1 MLGNEERRVARWN
14 GLFASGFGRRR
25 PAPEAVGAL
34 AGLLFVLGVALVFW
48 LAYYRAAF
56 RGLFI
61 NDAHD
66 YASIARNIALGRG
79 FLSQYVT
86 PLGLVHHGVPQP
98 DLWRAPLWPLVLAGF
113 QLLFGFTDKASALA
127 GGACFIAA
135 ACLLFLLGRRWFN
148 LPVALAASLLYLFSA
163 QLLEFSISGL
173 TEPLAVLLML
183 LWLYVLTAPG
193 PVTSRRALLAG
204 GAAGLFYLARY
215 NAVLFLL
222 PGMIYVV
229 WRASKGCEN
238 RRAPEVPA
246 GLHPHPFG
254 AAELSAGRG
263 ARRRPPLASA
273 AFFLAGF
280 LLAAGPW
287 LVRNQVV
294 AGSPFFSLQK
304 YEPAMFTKT
313 HPGYSLYMRPL
324 RVDVPRFLM
333 EHPEEVRDKFLGNFA
348 DFRRHFLYRD
358 FTGLAL
364 RVFACFLLA
373 LALPLDRSFPAQRG
387 VRPLVAACFGLQLA
401 ALLFLH
407 YIPRL
412 FMIFVPVYAIYA
424 AGAVWFLGEKLS
436 GWLAGWAAGAG
447 RFGRGGAGRRAE
459 IPSQGWEFPVPG
471 GRTAPE
477 EGLAC
482 PGRRRTPTGF
492 PAAAAAMV
500 LAAFTLLGAA
510 ANLPDFHPDFGPHPA
525 ALWGDALRDV
535 KSLVPPD
542 RVVISD
548 NGQIFAWYG
557 ERYACKLPYSPE
569 LLPEVS
575 RLAPVGAL
583 FLTNWITW
591 AQPEVDKA
599 WAEVFRA
606 RPAALAGFRLV
617 KVYPDGSLLYLPP

>member
-1 MLGNEERRVARWN
+1 MLGNEECRVAPSS

-34 AGLLFVLGVALVFW
+34 AGLLFVLGLALVFW

-79 FLSQYVT
+79 VLSQYVT

-113 QLLFGFTDKASALA
+113 QLLFGFTDRASALA

-193 PVTSRRALLAG
+193 AVTRRRALLAG
-204 GAAGLFYLARY
+204 VAAGLFYLARY

-229 WRASKGCEN
+229 WRALKGGGS
-238 RRAPEVPA
+238 RRAQEVPS
-246 GLHPHPFG
+246 GLHVSRSFA
-254 AAELSAGRG
+254 AAELSAGMG
-263 ARRRPPLASA
+263 SHRRPALASA
-273 AFFLAGF
+273 ALFLAGF

-324 RVDVPRFLM
+324 RVDVPRFIM

-348 DFRRHFLYRD
+348 GFRRHFLYRD

-373 LALPLDRSFPAQRG
+373 LVLPLDRAFPAQQG

-436 GWLAGWAAGAG
+436 GLAAGMG
-447 RFGRGGAGRRAE
+447 RGRGGAGRRVE
-459 IPSQGWEFPVPG
+459 IPSQWWEFPVPG
-471 GRTAPE
+471 SRTASE
-477 EGLAC
+477 EELTW
-482 PGRRRTPTGF
+482 PGRRRFPGGF
-492 PAAAAAMV
+492 PAAASAVA

-510 ANLPDFHPDFGPHPA
+510 ANLPDFHPDFGPHPT

-591 AQPEVDKA
+591 AQPEADKA

-606 RPAALAGFRLV
+606 RPATLAGFRLA
-617 KVYPDGSLLYLPP
+617 KVYPDGSLLYLRR

>member
-1 MLGNEERRVARWN
+1 MLWSGERRVAAWS
-14 GLFASGFGRRR
+14 GSFGSGFGRGR
-25 PAPEAVGAL
+25 PAPEPGVV
-34 AGLLFVLGVALVFW
+34 AGLLFVLVLAIVLW
-48 LAYYRAAF
+48 LAYYRTAF

-61 NDAHD
+61 NDAQD

-79 FLSQYVT
+79 ILSQYVT
-86 PLGLVHHGVPQP
+86 PLGLAHHGIPQP
-98 DLWRAPLWPLVLAGF
+98 DLWRAPLWPVVLAGF

-127 GGACFIAA
+127 GGACFVAG

-148 LPVALAASLLYLFSA
+148 LSVAMTASALYLFSA

-193 PVTSRRALLAG
+193 PVTRRRALLSG

-222 PGMIYVV
+222 PGLVFLV
-229 WRASKGCEN
+229 WRVFKSTARN
-238 RRAPEVPA
+238 APEPSISPA
-246 GLHPHPFG
+246 GLLRPRPFG
-254 AAELSAGRG
+254 TAEAFTGTGSP
-263 ARRRPPLASA
+263 RRA
-273 AFFLAGF
+273 AFWAAVLFLAGF
-280 LLAAGPW
+280 FLVAGPW

-313 HPGYSLYMRPL
+313 YPGYSLYMRPV
-324 RVDVPRFLM
+324 RVDVPRFIM
-333 EHPEEVRDKFLGNFA
+333 DHPGEVRAKFFGNFA

-364 RVFACFLLA
+364 RVFIFFLLA
-373 LALPLDRSFPAQRG
+373 LALPLDRFFPTQRG
-387 VRPLVAACFGLQLA
+387 VRPLVAVCFLLQLG

-424 AGAVWFLGEKLS
+424 AGAVWFLTEGLF
-436 GWLAGWAAGAG
+436 GRLAGGIAGAG
-447 RFGRGGAGRRAE
+447 KGRGRRGAEALPPGRASSGAGSRMA
-459 IPSQGWEFPVPG
+459 PG
-471 GRTAPE
+471 GFAKV
-477 EGLAC
+477 
-482 PGRRRTPTGF
+482 
-492 PAAAAAMV
+492 AAAVV
-500 LAAFTLLGAA
+500 LAAFTLIGAT
-510 ANLPDFHPDFGPHPA
+510 ANLPDFHPDSGPHPT

-535 KSLVPPD
+535 KNLVPPD

-569 LLPEVS
+569 LLPQIS
-575 RLAPVGAL
+575 GLAPVRAL
-583 FLTNWITW
+583 FLTSWITW
-591 AQPEVDKA
+591 AQPDADKS
-599 WAEVFRA
+599 WLEVFRE
-606 RPAALAGFRLV
+606 RPDALAGFRLAR
-617 KVYPDGSLLYLPP
+617 VYPDGSLLYLRP